1 MTFIQ
6 SDIDPL
12 FLRERHLQLN
22 KSKSNSSLSST
33 DSIMETE
40 GRSNYT
46 TLQQSNNTSI
56 TSLKQQGLKRP
67 FFDTTFISSSSSS
80 SSNQSQQASLSNQ
93 SSTISNL
100 DRLVSFY
107 L

>member
-12 FLRERHLQLN
+12 FLRERHLQLS

-56 TSLKQQGLKRP
+56 TSLKQQGLKRTS
-67 FFDTTFISSSSSS
+67 FDTTFTSSS